1 MITFKKTRNGEI
13 AIEGYTFPYRL
24 AFGRFGFEYR
34 KRLKAWYIPSSMLGT
49 DGKVTDPTAAAYLR
63 GIHDRQT
70 AKLADAKAVKA
81 ANMERLRAFQAEER
95 RETAEYRQMMFGT
108 FSK

>member
-1 MITFKKTRNGEI
+1 MVTFRRTRNGEI
-13 AIEGYTFPYRL
+13 AIEGDTFMYRS

-34 KRLKAWYIPSSMLGT
+34 KRLKAWYIPASMLGT

-70 AKLADAKAVKA
+70 AKLAAEKAVKA
-81 ANMERLRAFQAEER
+81 ANMEQLRAFQAEER
-95 RETAEYRQMMFGT
+95 RETAEYRRMMFRT